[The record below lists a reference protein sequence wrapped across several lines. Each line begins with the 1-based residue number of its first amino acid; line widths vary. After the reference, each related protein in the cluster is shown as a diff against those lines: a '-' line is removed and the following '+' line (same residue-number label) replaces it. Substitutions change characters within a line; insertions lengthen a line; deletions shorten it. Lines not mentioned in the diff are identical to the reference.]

1 MNKRNNSDEE
11 SKIPQALLETM
22 QAIIKNEQTRDEV
35 VTSTP
40 AYQRL
45 RAKFIAS
52 VRDKQRNVIPR
63 LPFVQLRDLLSAL
76 RPDKE

>member
-35 VTSTP
+35 LTSTP

-52 VRDKQRNVIPR
+52 VRDKQRNVIPQM
-63 LPFVQLRDLLSAL
+63 PFVQLHDLLNAL
-76 RPDKE
+76 RPDEE